1 MRPGESLPAPGETV
15 ESITVL
21 LHAWQHGDA
30 DAFARVVQAVHGQL
44 LRMAA
49 SRLQGH
55 DGGTLAQG
63 DVLNEAMLRLMQAPC
78 AYKDRAHFFANVA
91 LTMRSVLRDHARARL
106 ADKRGG
112 DRVRVTLS
120 AVVAGEES
128 MAADLLTLDRL
139 LDTLARHDPRAAR
152 VMELSYFV
160 GLPRQEIAALLA
172 VSVPTVDRELRFS
185 RAWLAEQL
193 GRDLEA

>member
-1 MRPGESLPAPGETV
+1 MRPGESLPAPGKTL

-21 LHAWQHGDA
+21 LHAWQRGDA

-55 DGGTLAQG
+55 DSGTLAQG
-63 DVLNEAMLRLMQAPC
+63 DVLNEAMLRLMQAPSI
-78 AYKDRAHFFANVA
+78 YHDRAHFFANVA

-106 ADKRGG
+106 ANKRGG
-112 DRVRVTLS
+112 DRVRVTLNS
-120 AVVAGEES
+120 VVAGEES

-139 LDTLARHDPRAAR
+139 LDTLARHDPRAAQ
-152 VMELSYFV
+152 VMELTYFV
-160 GLPRQEIAALLA
+160 GLPRQEIAELLA

-193 GRDLEA
+193 GRNLEA

>member
-1 MRPGESLPAPGETV
+1 MNADLPAPARAQTL

-21 LHAWQHGDA
+21 LNAWQHGDT

-44 LRMAA
+44 LQMAA
-49 SRLQGH
+49 SRLKGH
-55 DGGTLAQG
+55 DAGTLAQS
-63 DVLNEAMLRLMQAPC
+63 DVVNETMLRLMEAPG
-78 AYKDRAHFFANVA
+78 AYTDRAHFFATVSA
-91 LTMRSVLRDHARARL
+91 TMRSVLRDHARARL

-112 DRVRVTLS
+112 DRVQVTLS
-120 AVVAGEES
+120 SVVQGEES

-139 LDTLARHDPRAAR
+139 LDTLARNDARAAQ
-152 VMELSYFV
+152 VMELTYFI
-160 GLPRQEIAALLA
+160 GLQRQEIAALLG

-193 GRDLEA
+193 GRGLEA

>member
-1 MRPGESLPAPGETV
+1 MRSGESLPAQGRTL

-21 LHAWQHGDA
+21 LHAWQRGDA

-55 DGGTLAQG
+55 DGGTLAKG
-63 DVLNEAMLRLMQAPC
+63 DVLNEAMLRLMRAPG
-78 AYKDRAHFFANVA
+78 AYNDRAHFFATVA

-112 DRVRVTLS
+112 DRVRVTLDS
-120 AVVAGEES
+120 VVAGEES

-139 LDTLARHDPRAAR
+139 LDTLARHDPRAAQ
-152 VMELSYFV
+152 VMELTYFV
-160 GLPRQEIAALLA
+160 GLPRQEIAELLA

>member
-1 MRPGESLPAPGETV
+1 MNADQPAPARGQTL

-21 LHAWQHGDA
+21 LNAWQHGDA
-30 DAFARVVQAVHGQL
+30 DAFARVVQAVHAQL

-55 DGGTLAQG
+55 DAGTLAQG
-63 DVLNEAMLRLMQAPC
+63 DVVNEAMLRLMQAPG
-78 AYKDRAHFFANVA
+78 AYKDRAHFFATVST
-91 LTMRSVLRDHARARL
+91 TMRSVLRDHARARL

-112 DRVRVTLS
+112 DRVQVTLS
-120 AVVAGEES
+120 SLAVGEES

-139 LDTLARHDPRAAR
+139 LDTLARNDQRAAQ
-152 VMELSYFV
+152 VMELTYFI
-160 GLPRQEIAALLA
+160 GLQRQEIAELLA
-172 VSVPTVDRELRFS
+172 ISVPTVDRELRFS

-193 GRDLEA
+193 GRGLEA

>member
-1 MRPGESLPAPGETV
+1 MHTAQPAPAQGQTL

-21 LHAWQHGDA
+21 LHAWQRGDA

-49 SRLQGH
+49 SRLHGH

-63 DVLNEAMLRLMQAPC
+63 DVLNEAMLRLLKTPG
-78 AYKDRAHFFANVA
+78 AYNDRAHFFASVS

-112 DRVRVTLS
+112 ERVRVTLHS
-120 AVVAGEES
+120 VMAGEES
-128 MAADLLTLDRL
+128 MAADLLTLDQL
-139 LDTLARHDPRAAR
+139 LDTLARNDPRAAQ
-152 VMELSYFV
+152 VMELTYFI
-160 GLPRQEIAALLA
+160 GLPRDEIAELLA
-172 VSVPTVDRELRFS
+172 VSVPTVDRELRFA

-193 GRDLEA
+193 GRDLQV

>member
-1 MRPGESLPAPGETV
+1 MRPGESPPAQGRTL

-21 LHAWQHGDA
+21 LHAWQRGDA
-30 DAFARVVQAVHGQL
+30 DAFARVVQAVHAQL

-55 DGGTLAQG
+55 DSGTLAKG
-63 DVLNEAMLRLMQAPC
+63 EVVNEAVLRLMQSPG
-78 AYKDRAHFFANVA
+78 AYNDRAHFFATVA

-106 ADKRGG
+106 ADRRGG
-112 DRVRVTLS
+112 DRVRVTLNS
-120 AVVAGEES
+120 VVAGEES

-139 LDTLARHDPRAAR
+139 LDTLAHHDPRAAQ
-152 VMELSYFV
+152 VMELTYFV
-160 GLPRQEIAALLA
+160 GLPRQEIAELLA
-172 VSVPTVDRELRFS
+172 ISVPTVDRELRFS

>member
-1 MRPGESLPAPGETV
+1 MNAVQPTPAHGQTL

-21 LHAWQHGDA
+21 LHAWQRGDA

-49 SRLQGH
+49 SRLHGH
-55 DGGTLAQG
+55 DSGTLAKG
-63 DVLNEAMLRLMQAPC
+63 DVVNEAMLRLMQAPGD
-78 AYKDRAHFFANVA
+78 YNDRAHFFATVS
-91 LTMRSVLRDHARARL
+91 LTMRSVLREHARARL

-112 DRVRVTLS
+112 DRVRVTLNS
-120 AVVAGEES
+120 VVAGEES

-139 LDTLARHDPRAAR
+139 LDTLARNDPRAAQ
-152 VMELSYFV
+152 VMELTYFI
-160 GLPRQEIAALLA
+160 GLPRNDIAELLA
-172 VSVPTVDRELRFS
+172 ISVPTVDRELRFS